1 MAYGAMDV
9 DLAEVELSTLVGQ
22 VTGEYQDKLDEAG
35 LTLVCKNTDGEL
47 RVSADSNLLWRVL
60 DNLFVNVLK
69 YAMPGTRV
77 YVEAGEKE
85 EGVTLS
91 ISNISKAELGIS
103 GDELMERFVRGDGSR
118 NTEGSGLGLS
128 IAGSLMELMGGKV
141 VIQVDGDMFKAVLR
155 LKKS

>member
-1 MAYGAMDV
+1 MDV